1 MPIRHLTRF
10 SGVSAA
16 GWLLSSEGRPVIR
29 TVCTALLT
37 LLATWGAAHSQEGG
51 TAAGTRRADVFD
63 ALSRPI
69 TAGGLV
75 DGAPVVFEDI
85 TAASGLELFRHR
97 AGYPEKRYI
106 VDTKSA
112 GVAAF
117 DYDRDGWLDIYL
129 LNGSPFEALLGK
141 ALHGES
147 RLFRNNGDLTFTDV
161 TERAGVAN
169 RQWAFGAVAGDFDG
183 DGWTDLYVSNFG
195 PNRLY
200 RNNGDGTFTDVA
212 ARAGVALADSLTTG
226 AAFGDYN
233 RDGRLD
239 LFVCG
244 YAEFD
249 PSLPPRPGVD
259 IPINFCRYRGDPVM
273 CGPRGLPGTRDF
285 LFRNQGDGTFAE
297 VAVHA
302 GVHDP
307 GGGYGFTAVWL
318 DLNDDG
324 WSDLLV
330 VNDSTPNY
338 LYVNQRDGTFR
349 EIGYTS
355 GFALSEDGRAQAGM
369 GLAVGDYNLDG
380 RVDLYV
386 AHFGDD
392 YNTLYRN
399 EGDLFFLDVSWEAGV
414 AEPSL
419 PFVGWGTGFLD
430 YDNDGLLDLFVAN
443 GHVYPEVDRHP
454 WGTSFRQRPL
464 LFRNLDGQRFEP
476 VPPAPDTGLAMVVTA
491 RGAAFGDFDND
502 GRTDVV
508 INCVDSP
515 PKLLRNVFPGGN
527 WLGVELVPG
536 PDSLPQGIG
545 SVVWLDAGGRRQR
558 RDVYTGGSFAS
569 HSDLRPLFGLGAVS
583 RVERLEIRWPSGTVQ
598 VVEGLAVNR
607 YHRITERPA
616 STAGRLIP

>member
-1 MPIRHLTRF
+1 MH
-10 SGVSAA
+10 S
-16 GWLLSSEGRPVIR
+16 WEG
-29 TVCTALLT
+29 
-37 LLATWGAAHSQEGG
+37 GQEGG
-51 TAAGTRRADVFD
+51 TASGTRRADVFD
-63 ALSRPI
+63 ALNRPI

-85 TAASGLELFRHR
+85 TAASGLEVFRHR

-106 VDTKSA
+106 IDTKSA
-112 GVAAF
+112 GVAVF
-117 DYDRDGWLDIYL
+117 DYDRDGRLDIYL

-141 ALHGES
+141 ADHGTS
-147 RLFRNNGDLTFTDV
+147 RLFRNNGNLTFTDV
-161 TERAGVAN
+161 TLQAGVAN
-169 RQWAFGAVAGDFDG
+169 RQWAFGVVAGDFNN

-212 ARAGVALADSLTTG
+212 DEAGVTLAGSLTTG
-226 AAFGDYN
+226 AAFGDYD

-249 PSLPPRPGVD
+249 PAHPPRPGVD

-285 LFRNQGDGTFAE
+285 LFRNHGDGTFAE
-297 VAVHA
+297 VAQSA

-338 LYVNQRDGTFR
+338 LYLNQGDGTFR
-349 EIGYTS
+349 ELGYTS

-464 LFRNLDGQRFEP
+464 LFQNLDGRRFEP
-476 VPPAPDTGLAMVVTA
+476 VPPAPGSGLAVVVTA

-536 PDSLPQGIG
+536 PRSLPAGIG
-545 SVVWLDAGGRRQR
+545 SVIRLEAGGRSQR

-569 HSDLRPLFGLGAVS
+569 HSDQRQVFGLGSVS
-583 RVERLEIRWPSGTVQ
+583 RVDRLEVRWPSGTRQ
-598 VVEGLAVNR
+598 VVESPEINR
-607 YHRITERPA
+607 YHRITEPA
-616 STAGRLIP
+616 SVP

>member
-1 MPIRHLTRF
+1 MRTCRW
-10 SGVSAA
+10 V
-16 GWLLSSEGRPVIR
+16 R
-29 TVCTALLT
+29 TVCAVLCL
-37 LLATWGAAHSQEGG
+37 WSAASAAVHSQEGG
-51 TAAGTRRADVFD
+51 QEGGTASGTRRADVFD
-63 ALSRPI
+63 ALNRPI

-85 TAASGLELFRHR
+85 TAASGLEVFRHR

-106 VDTKSA
+106 IDTKSA
-112 GVAAF
+112 GVAVF
-117 DYDRDGWLDIYL
+117 DYDRDGRLDIYL

-141 ALHGES
+141 AEHGIS
-147 RLFRNNGDLTFTDV
+147 RLFRNNGNLTFTDV
-161 TERAGVAN
+161 TLQAGVAN
-169 RQWAFGAVAGDFDG
+169 RQWAFGVVAGDFNN

-212 ARAGVALADSLTTG
+212 DEAGVTLAGSLTTG
-226 AAFGDYN
+226 AAFGDYD

-249 PSLPPRPGVD
+249 PSHPPRPGVD

-297 VAVHA
+297 VAQSA

-338 LYVNQRDGTFR
+338 LYLNQGDGTFR

-464 LFRNLDGQRFEP
+464 LFRNLDGRRFEP
-476 VPPAPDTGLAMVVTA
+476 VPPAPGSGLAVVVTA

-536 PDSLPQGIG
+536 PRSLPAGIG
-545 SVVWLDAGGRRQR
+545 SVIRLKAGGRSQR

-569 HSDLRPLFGLGAVS
+569 HSDQRQVFGLGSVS
-583 RVERLEIRWPSGTVQ
+583 RVDRLEIRWPSGTLQ
-598 VVEGLAVNR
+598 VVEGPAINR
-607 YHRITERPA
+607 YHRIAEPA
-616 STAGRLIP
+616 SVP